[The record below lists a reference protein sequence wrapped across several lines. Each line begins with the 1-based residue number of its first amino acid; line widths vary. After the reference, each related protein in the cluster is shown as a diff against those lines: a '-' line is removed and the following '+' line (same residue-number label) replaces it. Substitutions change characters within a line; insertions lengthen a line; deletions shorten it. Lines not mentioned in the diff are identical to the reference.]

1 MNLPLER
8 IECEALNPSTLEKK
22 YAKYL
27 KDFTKKEFEN
37 EFLLGEEHIEE
48 VFSYLSSFIEQAL
61 MSHPPILYAQTTR
74 MLKFYRNQLRRKQE
88 TVLFV
93 HMQGELAD
101 ETKLAELVKTLLK
114 VKERLPL
121 VKILVSDLGEA
132 PGTFSLLE
140 DQ

>member
-1 MNLPLER
+1 MNLPLEK
-8 IECEALNPSTLEKK
+8 IECEALSTSILEKK

-74 MLKFYRNQLRRKQE
+74 MLKFYRNHLRRKQE

-93 HMQGELAD
+93 HLQGVLAD
-101 ETKLAELVKTLLK
+101 ETKLAELVNTLLT
-114 VKERLPL
+114 VKERLP
-121 VKILVSDLGEA
+121 
-132 PGTFSLLE
+132 
-140 DQ
+140 